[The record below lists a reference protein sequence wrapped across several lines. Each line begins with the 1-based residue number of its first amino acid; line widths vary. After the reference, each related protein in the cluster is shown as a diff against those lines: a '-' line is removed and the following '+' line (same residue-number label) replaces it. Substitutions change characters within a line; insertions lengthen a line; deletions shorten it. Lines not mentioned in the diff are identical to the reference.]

1 MNENETVNQE
11 NSAAGQAEQETR
23 TFTQSEMNA
32 IIQDRLARERSKYA
46 DYEALKAK
54 ADQFDAA
61 EQAGKSELQRATERA
76 EALQR
81 QLDELN
87 RSNTIQAA
95 RAAAAAA
102 TGVPAELLTGE
113 SEEVCTAQAEAIL
126 RFARPAGYPDVQD
139 GGESDARRRERQGDG
154 VLAAFGRLNPNLK
167 L

>member
-1 MNENETVNQE
+1 MSENETVNQE
-11 NSAAGQAEQETR
+11 NSAAGQAEQEER

-32 IIQDRLARERSKYA
+32 IIQDRLARERGKYA

-113 SEEVCTAQAEAIL
+113 TEEVCTEQAEAIL
-126 RFARPAGYPDVQD
+126 RFARPGYPDVRD
-139 GGESDARRRERQGDG
+139 GGESDARRRERQDDG